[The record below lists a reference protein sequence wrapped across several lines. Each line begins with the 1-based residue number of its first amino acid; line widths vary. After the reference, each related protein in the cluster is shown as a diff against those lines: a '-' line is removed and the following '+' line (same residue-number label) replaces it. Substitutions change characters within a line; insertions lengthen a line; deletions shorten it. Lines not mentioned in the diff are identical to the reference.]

1 MSKGPDRDVKKWDR
15 WRGLVGRQARSG
27 QSVRAF
33 CREHGLGES
42 AFYFWRRQ
50 LASETRTPD
59 ALRRSS
65 RRTGRGGS
73 REVASVSG
81 FVPVEVT
88 GDGSSGQVE
97 VQLESGVIVRIHGS
111 VDDELITTVL
121 SALMERASC

>member
-15 WRGLVGRQARSG
+15 WRGLVGRQSRSG

-50 LASETRTPD
+50 LASEKRTPD
-59 ALRRSS
+59 TLRRSS
-65 RRTGRGGS
+65 LRSRRDGS
-73 REVASVSG
+73 RDDDSPRG
-81 FVPVEVT
+81 FLPVEVT
-88 GDGSSGQVE
+88 GGDCSGQVE
-97 VQLESGVIVRIHGS
+97 VQLESGVIVRVHGS
-111 VDDELITTVL
+111 VDGELITTVL

>member
-15 WRGLVGRQARSG
+15 WRGLVDRQSRSG

-73 REVASVSG
+73 REVASVWFLVI
-81 FVPVEVT
+81 FVN
-88 GDGSSGQVE
+88 
-97 VQLESGVIVRIHGS
+97 RYN
-111 VDDELITTVL
+111 ITTTLKSYDRYPSRSASPRVVL
-121 SALMERASC
+121 EIQ